1 MITGQN
7 FFTEAVKAIPRDTK
21 KQVEWSMGISDY
33 LSDIL
38 QQRGMSQKQF
48 AKQVGRSE
56 AEVSRWLAG
65 LHNFTLGTLAKI
77 STVLGVDLIS
87 VAR

>member
-1 MITGQN
+1 MMQGQK
-7 FFTEAVKAIPRDTK
+7 FFTDAVEAIPQDTK
-21 KQVEWSMGISDY
+21 KRVEWSMGISDR

-48 AKQVGRSE
+48 ASMMGRSE

-65 LHNFTLGTLAKI
+65 LHNFTLGTLARI
-77 STVLGVDLIS
+77 SSVLGVDLIT
-87 VAR
+87 VV